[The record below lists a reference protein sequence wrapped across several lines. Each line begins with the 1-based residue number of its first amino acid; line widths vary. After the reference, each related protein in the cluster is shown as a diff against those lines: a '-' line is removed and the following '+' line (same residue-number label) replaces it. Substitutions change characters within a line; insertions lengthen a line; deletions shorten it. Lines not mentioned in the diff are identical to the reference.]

1 MKFNDLPKKIAVF
14 PLSNAIFF
22 PRTVLPLNIFE
33 ERYLQLV
40 NDCIKNQRIFGMIQ
54 PKRNNNIKSK
64 KIGPELYKVGC
75 LGKITGFTE
84 TEDKR
89 YIVNLKGISKFKIIE
104 EVKNEYLFREFKVE
118 YLSAEMENASQ
129 EKLKCEFINS
139 ELDINQLKKFLKKRG
154 FSLNWKKIDNMDFK
168 NIVNALCMIMPI
180 TINEKQTLLET
191 ENIMKRFEILKNI
204 IDFDIVDKFKNR
216 TIQ

>member
-1 MKFNDLPKKIAVF
+1 MNNKIPIF
-14 PLSNAIFF
+14 PLSNVIFF
-22 PRTVLPLNIFE
+22 PETDLPLNIFE
-33 ERYLQLV
+33 KRYIQMIDASLKNERLIGIV
-40 NDCIKNQRIFGMIQ
+40 Q
-54 PKRNNNIKSK
+54 PKTKTD
-64 KIGPELYKVGC
+64 LYSIGC

-89 YIVNLKGISKFKIIE
+89 YIVNLKGVSKFKIIE

-154 FSLNWKKIDNMDFK
+154 FSLNWKQIDNMDFK

>member
-1 MKFNDLPKKIAVF
+1 MNNKIPIF
-14 PLSNAIFF
+14 PLSNVIFF
-22 PRTVLPLNIFE
+22 PETDLPLNIFE
-33 ERYLQLV
+33 KRYIQMVDVSLKNERLIGIV
-40 NDCIKNQRIFGMIQ
+40 Q
-54 PKRNNNIKSK
+54 PKTK
-64 KIGPELYKVGC
+64 KDLYSIGC

-89 YIVNLKGISKFKIIE
+89 YIVNLKGVSKFKIIE

-154 FSLNWKKIDNMDFK
+154 FSLNWKQIDNMEFK

>member
-1 MKFNDLPKKIAVF
+1 MNNKIPIF
-14 PLSNAIFF
+14 PLSNVIFF
-22 PRTVLPLNIFE
+22 PETDLPLNIFE
-33 ERYLQLV
+33 KRYIQMVDVSLKNERLIGIV
-40 NDCIKNQRIFGMIQ
+40 Q
-54 PKRNNNIKSK
+54 PKTK
-64 KIGPELYKVGC
+64 KDLYSIGC

-89 YIVNLKGISKFKIIE
+89 YIVNLKGVSKFKIIE

-154 FSLNWKKIDNMDFK
+154 FSLNWKQIDNMNFK

>member
-1 MKFNDLPKKIAVF
+1 MNNKIPIF
-14 PLSNAIFF
+14 PLSNVIFF
-22 PRTVLPLNIFE
+22 PETDLPLNIFE
-33 ERYLQLV
+33 KRYIQMVDFSLRNERLIGIV
-40 NDCIKNQRIFGMIQ
+40 Q
-54 PKRNNNIKSK
+54 PKTK
-64 KIGPELYKVGC
+64 KDLYSIGC

-89 YIVNLKGISKFKIIE
+89 YIVNLKGVSKFKIIE

-129 EKLKCEFINS
+129 EKLKCKFINS

>member
-1 MKFNDLPKKIAVF
+1 M
-14 PLSNAIFF
+14 
-22 PRTVLPLNIFE
+22 
-33 ERYLQLV
+33 
-40 NDCIKNQRIFGMIQ
+40 
-54 PKRNNNIKSK
+54 
-64 KIGPELYKVGC
+64 
-75 LGKITGFTE
+75 GKITGFTE

-89 YIVNLKGISKFKIIE
+89 YIVNLKGVSKFKIIE

>member
-1 MKFNDLPKKIAVF
+1 MNNKIPIF
-14 PLSNAIFF
+14 PLSNIIFF
-22 PRTVLPLNIFE
+22 PETDLPLNIFE
-33 ERYLQLV
+33 KRYIQMVDVSLKNERLIGIV
-40 NDCIKNQRIFGMIQ
+40 Q
-54 PKRNNNIKSK
+54 PKTK
-64 KIGPELYKVGC
+64 KDLYSIGC

-89 YIVNLKGISKFKIIE
+89 YIVNLKGVSKFKIIE

>member
-1 MKFNDLPKKIAVF
+1 MNNKIPIF
-14 PLSNAIFF
+14 PLSNVIFF
-22 PRTVLPLNIFE
+22 PETDLPLNIFE
-33 ERYLQLV
+33 KRYIQMVDVSLKNERLIGIV
-40 NDCIKNQRIFGMIQ
+40 Q
-54 PKRNNNIKSK
+54 PKTK
-64 KIGPELYKVGC
+64 KDLYSIGC

-89 YIVNLKGISKFKIIE
+89 YIVNLKGVSKFKIIE

>member
-1 MKFNDLPKKIAVF
+1 MNNKIPIF
-14 PLSNAIFF
+14 PLSNVIFF
-22 PRTVLPLNIFE
+22 PETDLPLNIFE
-33 ERYLQLV
+33 KRYIQMVDFSLRNERLIGIV
-40 NDCIKNQRIFGMIQ
+40 Q
-54 PKRNNNIKSK
+54 PKTK
-64 KIGPELYKVGC
+64 KDLYSIGC

-154 FSLNWKKIDNMDFK
+154 FSLNWKQIDNMDFK

-204 IDFDIVDKFKNR
+204 IDFEIVDKFKNK

>member
-1 MKFNDLPKKIAVF
+1 MNNKIPIF
-14 PLSNAIFF
+14 PLSNVIFF
-22 PRTVLPLNIFE
+22 PETDLPLNIFE
-33 ERYLQLV
+33 KRYIQMVDVSLKNERLIGIV
-40 NDCIKNQRIFGMIQ
+40 Q
-54 PKRNNNIKSK
+54 PKTK
-64 KIGPELYKVGC
+64 KDLYSIGC

-89 YIVNLKGISKFKIIE
+89 YIVNLKGVSKFKIIE

-118 YLSAEMENASQ
+118 YLSAEMENSSQ

-154 FSLNWKKIDNMDFK
+154 FSLNWKQIDNMDFK

>member
-1 MKFNDLPKKIAVF
+1 MNNKIPIF
-14 PLSNAIFF
+14 PLSNVIFF
-22 PRTVLPLNIFE
+22 PETDLPLNIFE
-33 ERYLQLV
+33 KRYIQMVDVSLKNERLIGIV
-40 NDCIKNQRIFGMIQ
+40 Q
-54 PKRNNNIKSK
+54 PKTK
-64 KIGPELYKVGC
+64 KDLYSIGC

-89 YIVNLKGISKFKIIE
+89 YIVNLKGVSKFKIIE

-154 FSLNWKKIDNMDFK
+154 FSLNWKQIDNMDFK

-180 TINEKQTLLET
+180 AINEKQTLLET

>member
-1 MKFNDLPKKIAVF
+1 MNNKIPIF
-14 PLSNAIFF
+14 PLSNVIFF
-22 PRTVLPLNIFE
+22 PETDLPLNIFE
-33 ERYLQLV
+33 KRYIQMVDFSLRNERLIGIV
-40 NDCIKNQRIFGMIQ
+40 Q
-54 PKRNNNIKSK
+54 PKTK
-64 KIGPELYKVGC
+64 KDLYSIGC
-75 LGKITGFTE
+75 LGKITSFTE
-84 TEDKR
+84 TEDKK
-89 YIVNLKGISKFKIIE
+89 YIINLKGISKFKIIE

-118 YLSAEMENASQ
+118 YLSTEIENTSQ
-129 EKLKCEFINS
+129 EKLKGEFINS

-154 FSLNWKKIDNMDFK
+154 FSLNWKQIDNMDFK

>member
-1 MKFNDLPKKIAVF
+1 MNNKIPIF
-14 PLSNAIFF
+14 PLSNVIFF
-22 PRTVLPLNIFE
+22 PETDLPLNIFE
-33 ERYLQLV
+33 KRYIQMVDVSLKNERLIGIV
-40 NDCIKNQRIFGMIQ
+40 Q
-54 PKRNNNIKSK
+54 PKTK
-64 KIGPELYKVGC
+64 KDLYSIGC

-89 YIVNLKGISKFKIIE
+89 YIVNLKGVSKFKIIE

-129 EKLKCEFINS
+129 EKLKCKFINS

-180 TINEKQTLLET
+180 AINEKQTLLET

>member
-1 MKFNDLPKKIAVF
+1 MNNKIPIF
-14 PLSNAIFF
+14 PLSNVIFF
-22 PRTVLPLNIFE
+22 PETDLPLNIFE
-33 ERYLQLV
+33 KRYIQMIDMSLKNERLIGIV
-40 NDCIKNQRIFGMIQ
+40 Q
-54 PKRNNNIKSK
+54 PKTK
-64 KIGPELYKVGC
+64 KDLYSIGC

-89 YIVNLKGISKFKIIE
+89 YIVNLKGVSKFKIIE

-154 FSLNWKKIDNMDFK
+154 FSLNWKQIDNMDFK

>member
-1 MKFNDLPKKIAVF
+1 MNNKIPIF
-14 PLSNAIFF
+14 PLSNVIFF
-22 PRTVLPLNIFE
+22 PETDLPLNIFE
-33 ERYLQLV
+33 KRYIQMIDASLKNERLIGIV
-40 NDCIKNQRIFGMIQ
+40 Q
-54 PKRNNNIKSK
+54 PKTK
-64 KIGPELYKVGC
+64 KDLYSIGC

-154 FSLNWKKIDNMDFK
+154 FSLNWKQIDNMDFK

>member
-1 MKFNDLPKKIAVF
+1 MLCYNKTMNNKIPIF
-14 PLSNAIFF
+14 PLSNVIFF
-22 PRTVLPLNIFE
+22 PGTDLPLNIFE
-33 ERYLQLV
+33 KRYIQMVDVSLKNERLIGIV
-40 NDCIKNQRIFGMIQ
+40 Q
-54 PKRNNNIKSK
+54 PKTK
-64 KIGPELYKVGC
+64 KDLYSIGC

-89 YIVNLKGISKFKIIE
+89 YIVNLKGVSKFKIIE

-180 TINEKQTLLET
+180 AINEKQTLLET

>member
-1 MKFNDLPKKIAVF
+1 MNMFKNLPDLIPVF
-14 PLSNAIFF
+14 PLSGVIYF
-22 PRTVLPLNIFE
+22 PKTNLPLNIFE
-33 ERYLQLV
+33 KRYIQMVDFSLRNERLIGIV
-40 NDCIKNQRIFGMIQ
+40 Q
-54 PKRNNNIKSK
+54 PKTK
-64 KIGPELYKVGC
+64 KDLYSIGC

-89 YIVNLKGISKFKIIE
+89 YIVNLKGVSKFKIIE

-154 FSLNWKKIDNMDFK
+154 FSLNWKQIDNMDFK

-180 TINEKQTLLET
+180 AINEKQTLLET

>member
-1 MKFNDLPKKIAVF
+1 MNNKIPIF
-14 PLSNAIFF
+14 PLSNVIFF
-22 PRTVLPLNIFE
+22 PETDLPLNIFE
-33 ERYLQLV
+33 KRYIQMVDFSLRNERLIGIV
-40 NDCIKNQRIFGMIQ
+40 Q
-54 PKRNNNIKSK
+54 PKTK
-64 KIGPELYKVGC
+64 KDLYSIGC

-89 YIVNLKGISKFKIIE
+89 YIVNLKGVSKFKIIE

-118 YLSAEMENASQ
+118 YLSAEIENTSQ
-129 EKLKCEFINS
+129 EKLKGEFINS

-154 FSLNWKKIDNMDFK
+154 FSLNWKQIDNMDFK

>member
-1 MKFNDLPKKIAVF
+1 MNNKIPIF
-14 PLSNAIFF
+14 PLSNVIFF
-22 PRTVLPLNIFE
+22 PETDLPLNIFE
-33 ERYLQLV
+33 KRYIQMIDASLKNERLIGIV
-40 NDCIKNQRIFGMIQ
+40 Q
-54 PKRNNNIKSK
+54 PKTK
-64 KIGPELYKVGC
+64 KDLYSIGC

-89 YIVNLKGISKFKIIE
+89 YIVNLKGVSKFKIIE

>member
-1 MKFNDLPKKIAVF
+1 MNNKIPIF
-14 PLSNAIFF
+14 PLSNVIFF
-22 PRTVLPLNIFE
+22 PGTDLPLNIFE
-33 ERYLQLV
+33 KRYIQMIDVSLKNERLIGIV
-40 NDCIKNQRIFGMIQ
+40 Q
-54 PKRNNNIKSK
+54 PKTK
-64 KIGPELYKVGC
+64 KDLYSIGC

-89 YIVNLKGISKFKIIE
+89 YIVNLKGVSKFKIIE

>member
-1 MKFNDLPKKIAVF
+1 MNNKIPIF
-14 PLSNAIFF
+14 PLSNVIFF
-22 PRTVLPLNIFE
+22 PGTDLPLNIFE
-33 ERYLQLV
+33 KRYIQMIDVSLKNERLIGIV
-40 NDCIKNQRIFGMIQ
+40 Q
-54 PKRNNNIKSK
+54 PKTK
-64 KIGPELYKVGC
+64 KDLYSIGC

-89 YIVNLKGISKFKIIE
+89 YIVNLKGVSKFKIIE

-154 FSLNWKKIDNMDFK
+154 FSLNWKQIDNMDFK

>member
-1 MKFNDLPKKIAVF
+1 MNNKIPIF
-14 PLSNAIFF
+14 PLSNVIFF
-22 PRTVLPLNIFE
+22 PETDLPLNIFE
-33 ERYLQLV
+33 KRYIQMVDVSLKNERLIGIV
-40 NDCIKNQRIFGMIQ
+40 Q
-54 PKRNNNIKSK
+54 PKTK
-64 KIGPELYKVGC
+64 KDLYSIGC

-89 YIVNLKGISKFKIIE
+89 YIVNLKGVSKFKIIG

-180 TINEKQTLLET
+180 AINEKQTLLET

>member
-1 MKFNDLPKKIAVF
+1 MNNKIPIF
-14 PLSNAIFF
+14 PLSNVIFF
-22 PRTVLPLNIFE
+22 PETDLPLNIFE
-33 ERYLQLV
+33 KRYIQMIDVSLKNERLIGIV
-40 NDCIKNQRIFGMIQ
+40 Q
-54 PKRNNNIKSK
+54 PKTK
-64 KIGPELYKVGC
+64 KDLYSIGC

-89 YIVNLKGISKFKIIE
+89 YIINLKGISKFKIIE

-154 FSLNWKKIDNMDFK
+154 FSLNWKQIDNMDFK

>member
-1 MKFNDLPKKIAVF
+1 MNNKIPIF
-14 PLSNAIFF
+14 PLSNVIFF
-22 PRTVLPLNIFE
+22 PETDLPLNIFE
-33 ERYLQLV
+33 KKYIQMVDVSLKNERLIGIV
-40 NDCIKNQRIFGMIQ
+40 Q
-54 PKRNNNIKSK
+54 PKTK
-64 KIGPELYKVGC
+64 KDLYSIGC

-89 YIVNLKGISKFKIIE
+89 YIVNLKGVSIFKIIE

>member
-1 MKFNDLPKKIAVF
+1 MDNKLPKKIAIF

-22 PRTVLPLNIFE
+22 PKTILPLNIFE
-33 ERYLQLV
+33 KRYIQMVDVSLKNERLIGIV
-40 NDCIKNQRIFGMIQ
+40 Q
-54 PKRNNNIKSK
+54 PKTK
-64 KIGPELYKVGC
+64 KDLYSIGC

-89 YIVNLKGISKFKIIE
+89 YIVNLKGVSKFKIIE